1 MKPLKR
7 INMLGNCWILSS
19 SLKPFLI
26 NSQPITK
33 GRNVI
38 NKKLLVSRR
47 WVDRERRNASLSVL
61 KLFIHLT
68 ITEGIVEGC

>member
-47 WVDRERRNASLSVL
+47 WVDRERGNASLSVL